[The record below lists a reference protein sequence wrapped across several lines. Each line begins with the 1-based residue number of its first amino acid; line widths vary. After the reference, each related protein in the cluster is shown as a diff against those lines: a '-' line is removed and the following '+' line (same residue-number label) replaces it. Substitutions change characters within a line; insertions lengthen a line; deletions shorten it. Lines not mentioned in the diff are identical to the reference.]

1 MASDAF
7 IAEIDEDLRI
17 VSVWYAGKKTP
28 ARLARSED
36 VTPETLGV
44 ASFHGASPD
53 RIKAWLKQLNHQ
65 PALGLS

>member
-7 IAEIDEDLRI
+7 IAETDEDLRI
-17 VSVWYAGKKTP
+17 VSVWYAGKKTT

-36 VTPETLGV
+36 ATPETLSV

-53 RIKAWLKQLNHQ
+53 RIQAWLKQLRQ
-65 PALGLS
+65 QSPQGTS